1 MAPVSDARLGKGLL
15 AGHTNDWSDAV
26 TAYAKHL
33 TGHVEVRPDRLEA
46 IALEEAHVGVEVVEH
61 GSVSGHCKQLRGR
74 EAMKKSDA
82 GQSSPWTR
90 EDASAVLQQQ
100 LLRTAQSH
108 QTCTRDGESRIIHT
122 LLKLRAS
129 LSQASPTGCD

>member
-1 MAPVSDARLGKGLL
+1 LGRLLGGGRLAVVKADAVGALSVGRVPNIPSSAVVCTERMTPVSDARLGKGLL

-74 EAMKKSDA
+74 EATQKS
-82 GQSSPWTR
+82 GQ
-90 EDASAVLQQQ
+90 VLDNHR
-100 LLRTAQSH
+100 LE
-108 QTCTRDGESRIIHT
+108 CG
-122 LLKLRAS
+122 KMRAR
-129 LSQASPTGCD
+129 